1 MRSEQVL
8 ESSRRIHVIL
18 DRADAL
24 LERVRLCCSGS
35 ECRAQQRFSPR
46 RSSAS
51 AYDYD
56 EGLEMESW
64 DCRLLARDYPST
76 KLNEQSLC
84 QPQSRFGRA
93 EHSLLVS
100 SAF

>member
-1 MRSEQVL
+1 MM
-8 ESSRRIHVIL
+8 
-18 DRADAL
+18 
-24 LERVRLCCSGS
+24 SGA
-35 ECRAQQRFSPR
+35 EQRFSPR

-84 QPQSRFGRA
+84 QPRA
-93 EHSLLVS
+93 GLAGLNTVCLLALLSEGV
-100 SAF
+100 